1 MPGRAPAARG
11 RQRIG
16 GGVPILAVIAALL
29 ILGYCTTRV
38 DEAPSRAASAPR
50 DEALAMMEMR
60 PGAVK
65 VTASELYQAYEANE
79 AAAQGQYGG
88 RLLEVT
94 GTVDGVDLDLMDD
107 PSVKLEIGRASGRES
122 VC

>member
-1 MPGRAPAARG
+1 MTNQVGDEKQCPACAETVKAAAVRCRFCGYDFAGRRMPGRAPAARE

-38 DEAPSRAASAPR
+38 DEAPSRPASAPR

-65 VTASELYQAYEANE
+65 
-79 AAAQGQYGG
+79 
-88 RLLEVT
+88 
-94 GTVDGVDLDLMDD
+94 
-107 PSVKLEIGRASGRES
+107 EIGRAHA
-122 VC
+122 